1 MQSTQ
6 CRRRFLSMLASAGA
20 GSVIGARGSSAQERP
35 PETTT
40 IRLAKSAGI
49 CWAPQYVA
57 DQLLRAEGFID
68 VQYVWREPAGVPGA
82 LGRGEVDFSLHFSPH
97 SILTIDAGERLTLV
111 GGVHVGCFELFGHEG
126 IRSIRDLKG
135 KKVGVQAVG
144 LAPHAFVTSMAA
156 YVGLD
161 PAKDIDWVLS
171 PSVEPMELFAEQ
183 KIDAFLG
190 TPPEPQEL
198 RARKIGRV
206 IVNSAI
212 DRPWSQLYCCM
223 LTGNRDFVRKNPV
236 ATKRVLRAILKA
248 TDFCVSDPMAA
259 ARQIVDRGFTP
270 RYDGLYVAKHDED
283 FLERY
288 AHAREAQ
295 ADKLFNE
302 CLEIA
307 DRGSE
312 SENENP
318 QRIQRDRLRID
329 TRKWMAARLAPKK
342 YGDHISHDV
351 KGAGINFQPQ
361 ILISCSSAGEDQ
373 EYIDISAAPEAADS
387 LPQQGNGNS
396 LPGSGGRR

>member
-6 CRRRFLSMLASAGA
+6 SRRRFLSTLSSAGA
-20 GSVIGARGSSAQERP
+20 VSLIGAQVSFAEERP

-57 DQLLRAEGFID
+57 DHLLRAEGFID
-68 VQYVWREPAGVPGA
+68 VQYVERVPAVLAGA
-82 LGRGEVDFSLHFSPH
+82 LGRGEVDFSMHFSPP
-97 SILTIDAGERLTLV
+97 SILAIDGGERLTII

-135 KKVGVQAVG
+135 KKIGVQALG
-144 LAPHAFVTSMAA
+144 LAPHVFVTSMAA

-171 PSVEPMELFAEQ
+171 PSVPPIQLFAER

-223 LTGNRDFVRKNPV
+223 LTGNRDFVRKNPA

-248 TDFCVSDPMAA
+248 TDFCVSDPTAA
-259 ARQIVDRGFTP
+259 ARQIVERGFTP
-270 RYDGLYVAKHDED
+270 RYDYALQTLQEVPYNKWREYDPED
-283 FLERY
+283 TIRFY
-288 AHAREAQ
+288 ALRLREAGMI
-295 ADKLFNE
+295 KLTPGK
-302 CLEIA
+302 LIA
-307 DRGSE
+307 DATDWRFL
-312 SENENP
+312 NELK
-318 QRIQRDRLRID
+318 REL
-329 TRKWMAARLAPKK
+329 K
-342 YGDHISHDV
+342 V
-351 KGAGINFQPQ
+351 
-361 ILISCSSAGEDQ
+361 
-373 EYIDISAAPEAADS
+373 
-387 LPQQGNGNS
+387 
-396 LPGSGGRR
+396 